1 MDEANNL
8 ERDCE
13 SVCPTLTNVVET
25 LVSTTGPAWEH

>member
-1 MDEANNL
+1 MDEANNP

-25 LVSTTGPAWEH
+25 LVSTGPAWEH